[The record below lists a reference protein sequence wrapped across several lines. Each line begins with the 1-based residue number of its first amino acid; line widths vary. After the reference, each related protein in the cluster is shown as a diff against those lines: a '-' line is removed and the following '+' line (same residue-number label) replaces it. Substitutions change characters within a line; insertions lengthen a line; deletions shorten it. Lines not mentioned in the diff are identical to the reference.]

1 VLSVLS
7 GTSQGF
13 SSGTSDDAGMT
24 LTTAIIANAFL
35 MVGIVAALA
44 RFIHLPFRIE
54 GQLLK
59 LEHAV
64 YVPGEEEDDLAKAA

>member
-1 VLSVLS
+1 
-7 GTSQGF
+7 
-13 SSGTSDDAGMT
+13 MT
-24 LTTAIIANAFL
+24 LTTAIIVNSVL

-54 GQLLK
+54 RQLLK

-64 YVPGEEEDDLAKAA
+64 YVPREEEHDQLSRAA